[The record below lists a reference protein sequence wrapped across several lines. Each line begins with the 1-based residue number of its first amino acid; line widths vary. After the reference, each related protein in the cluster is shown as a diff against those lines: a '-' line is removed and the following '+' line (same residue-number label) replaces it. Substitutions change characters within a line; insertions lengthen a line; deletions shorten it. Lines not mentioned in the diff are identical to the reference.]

1 MVDEVVVDVR
11 TLSILA
17 LRRPLAMKRA
27 SSASIMAVVTPKLH
41 ACVGGS
47 GYWCEV
53 VVWVLVKIV
62 GPVCSRD
69 NYVYSERWCGVVRY
83 LSAMLERST
92 LL

>member
-1 MVDEVVVDVR
+1 VEEAS

-41 ACVGGS
+41 ACVGRS

-53 VVWVLVKIV
+53 LVMVVWVLV
-62 GPVCSRD
+62 
-69 NYVYSERWCGVVRY
+69 
-83 LSAMLERST
+83 
-92 LL
+92 